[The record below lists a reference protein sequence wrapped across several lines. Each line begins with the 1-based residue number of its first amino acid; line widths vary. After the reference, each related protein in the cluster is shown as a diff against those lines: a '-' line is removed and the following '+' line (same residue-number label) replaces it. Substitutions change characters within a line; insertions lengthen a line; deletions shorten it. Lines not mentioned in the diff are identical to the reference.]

1 MVICDP
7 PPLRP
12 KPPFSWYEFFSFLFL
27 NCASGLVLLD
37 CGAADDDGDIWGV
50 HACFVSC
57 PLIFVFFFYAL
68 FGGRVS
74 TAGRWNERRM
84 KCVHLGND
92 LIFVF
97 LAKVL
102 YKVSK

>member
-12 KPPFSWYEFFSFLFL
+12 KPPLSWYEFFSFLFL

-37 CGAADDDGDIWGV
+37 CGAADDNGDIWGA

-57 PLIFVFFFYAL
+57 LADFRFFFFML
-68 FGGRVS
+68 SLEGGC
-74 TAGRWNERRM
+74 RR
-84 KCVHLGND
+84 LGD
-92 LIFVF
+92 GMSD
-97 LAKVL
+97 A
-102 YKVSK
+102 